1 MNECYKIGFFFF
13 VCVFFFMLFRVF
25 YIFILYMCISL
36 GCFSLFKY
44 FFPRLYVFSLSKH
57 QTPCFTHCFV
67 KLRNSA
73 RAKLRLNESP
83 KLVCELE
90 LPRWRSKLCPE
101 LRRTWRDEAKLWARK
116 KGLLLANRGE
126 GHVGSECGIISESW
140 EKWKRKMVI
149 WGSRVNLTTMLSMRI
164 HLANDLY
171 GQVSE
176 IRKVHRW

>member
-1 MNECYKIGFFFF
+1 MNEGYKIGFFFF
-13 VCVFFFMLFRVF
+13 VCVFFMLFRVF

-57 QTPCFTHCFV
+57 QTPRFTHCFV